1 MNGFRYDSEQKK
13 ITIEDDTSVVNW
25 EFVEQETANE
35 AGKMFNNNES
45 CKDIDAFL
53 LTNGCKRYWR
63 YKSEHPKTGNNQ

>member
-35 AGKMFNNNES
+35 AGKNV
-45 CKDIDAFL
+45 
-53 LTNGCKRYWR
+53 
-63 YKSEHPKTGNNQ
+63 Q